1 MVLGQSV
8 TLACQVSAQPAAQAT
23 WDKGKELSRCQGGGG
38 SVAGQQGVFLDF
50 MAINLQRETAPR

>member
-23 WDKGKELSRCQGGGG
+23 WDKGKELSWCQEEVEAWQDSRGY
-38 SVAGQQGVFLDF
+38 FL
-50 MAINLQRETAPR
+50 ISWSSTYRGKLRLR